1 MPDKKP
7 APVTIVDEVVPVKVV
22 AKVSDTVKIAII
34 AGIVTLGQAFIAT
47 RIMKVD
53 NKVQEVHK
61 QINSRM
67 DQLLEKSE
75 QASKAEGKIE
85 EKAEQ
90 VTRDSLSNKK

>member
-1 MPDKKP
+1 MTAATKKIK
-7 APVTIVDEVVPVKVV
+7 TGL
-22 AKVSDTVKIAII
+22 SDTVKIAII

-67 DQLLEKSE
+67 DQLLEVSE
-75 QASKAEGKIE
+75 KASKAEGKIE
-85 EKAEQ
+85 EKSEEK
-90 VTRDSLSNKK
+90 TRDSLQIKK